1 MKTPEGHGKSRIEF
15 EYYGHAWQK
24 KGIYYYFYVKWNHP
38 KIWIF
43 TKSGDSYLTVLP
55 ELFWFLKVRN
65 FWSLLFLT
73 SCVNT
78 GWVLWHV
85 FSWWLIRCHEGWCVF
100 NPPKKPQKKGEYCA
114 HFKWAQR
121 CGNSWTNDYRD
132 TSHICLHFWLT
143 VVTSVPLTWKC
154 QSPYCTSNEKIPP
167 PLYSNPFPPL
177 FNREKKFEKKKKIY
191 EMVLLSKLSNVCLCL
206 ENWLVRKVFRD

>member
-100 NPPKKPQKKGEYCA
+100 NPPKKPQKRGVAVPISNEL
-114 HFKWAQR
+114 
-121 CGNSWTNDYRD
+121 RD
-132 TSHICLHFWLT
+132 AET
-143 VVTSVPLTWKC
+143 VGQMIIGTLVTSAFTFDSQWLQVYH
-154 QSPYCTSNEKIPP
+154 S
-167 PLYSNPFPPL
+167 
-177 FNREKKFEKKKKIY
+177 
-191 EMVLLSKLSNVCLCL
+191 L
-206 ENWLVRKVFRD
+206 ENVNHPIVPQMRKFHPLSILILSPSFQ